1 MPFKKGAEWNGNRAG
16 RKVPGCRG
24 RCEQFKGLET
34 WARVLRMRDELVV
47 ERKQVGVDKDGNP
60 IGERF
65 QLQFGPVSFDLAV
78 SRDLAPESCPH
89 YPGNGDGL
97 SYN

>member
-1 MPFKKGAEWNGNRAG
+1 MERKSSRQKGAGLSRPVRAI
-16 RKVPGCRG
+16 
-24 RCEQFKGLET
+24 QGLET

-65 QLQFGPVSFDLAV
+65 QSNSVRRLAV
-78 SRDLAPESCPH
+78 SRGLASESCAH
-89 YPGNGDGL
+89 YHGNGDGL